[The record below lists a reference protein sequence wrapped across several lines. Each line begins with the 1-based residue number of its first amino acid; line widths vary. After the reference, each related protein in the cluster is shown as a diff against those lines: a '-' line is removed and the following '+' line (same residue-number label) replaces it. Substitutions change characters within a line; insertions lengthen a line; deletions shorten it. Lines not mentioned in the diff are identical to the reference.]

1 MSGHDCRRG
10 SSVERVGSTV
20 REQPWVVGALERHAL
35 DARSWVDVARGWLRD
50 PGLVYDALAT
60 SVPWRQAALWRY
72 DHPRLENRLSAA
84 ARPTLAGPHP
94 AVLETH
100 KALRRHYGV
109 ELGGVGLSWYRDG
122 RDALGAHRDSDLR
135 HCDDTLIAVLTLG
148 APRPWLLFPADRSAA
163 PYDVAPR
170 SGDLLVMGGRAQ
182 ADWLHHVPPVPGL
195 REGRISV
202 QWRWTSGGGRP
213 ERGGGPRAPRRY
225 GHGR

>member
-1 MSGHDCRRG
+1 VAAVASTG
-10 SSVERVGSTV
+10 VGSTV

-35 DARSWVDVARGWLRD
+35 DGTSWVDLARGWLRD
-50 PGLVYDALAT
+50 PDEVYDALT
-60 SVPWRQAALWRY
+60 TVVPWRQAALWRY

-84 ARPTLAGPHP
+84 VRPTLAGPHP
-94 AVLETH
+94 ALLETH

-135 HCDDTLIAVLTLG
+135 HCQDTLIAVLTLG
-148 APRPWLLFPADRSAA
+148 AQRPWLLLPIDRTAA
-163 PYDVAPR
+163 PVDLAPV

-195 REGRISV
+195 AEGRISV
-202 QWRWTSGGGRP
+202 QWRWTSGAGRP
-213 ERGGGPRAPRRY
+213 ERGGGSRAARRY
-225 GHGR
+225 GSGR